1 MKVVAIIQAR
11 MGSTRLPGKVL
22 RDIAGET
29 MLARVVRRVQLA
41 RMPDAVVVA
50 TTLAPFDDAIVAEC
64 VRLGVPAFRG
74 SEQDVLDRYW
84 QATCTHQADVI
95 VRITADCPLIDPRL
109 VDYVVAAF
117 LEGQPDYAS
126 NVLERTYPRGLD
138 TEVMAQTTLEQ
149 AWQQAGQLYQR
160 AHVTPYIYQNP
171 NRFRLLPVKAEA
183 DHSYLRWTVD
193 TATWRL
199 CRRCS
204 PGLAVMAHSHGGLFW
219 ISWRASLSWPRS
231 IWTFSRRP
239 CMKDSM

>member
-50 TTLAPFDDAIVAEC
+50 TTLAPSDDAIVAEC

-138 TEVMAQTTLEQ
+138 AEVMTLATLER
-149 AWQQAGQLYQR
+149 AWREAEQTYQR

-171 NRFRLLPVKAEA
+171 DRFRLLSVRA
-183 DHSYLRWTVD
+183 DADYSAYRWTVD
-193 TATWRL
+193 TPEDLAFVQAVYARL
-199 CRRCS
+199 RDK
-204 PGLAVMAHSHGGLFW
+204 PAAPWTVVLTLLTGEPDLAEMNRDIQQKALHEG
-219 ISWRASLSWPRS
+219 
-231 IWTFSRRP
+231 
-239 CMKDSM
+239 